1 MLGYALIYFRN
12 ASPIQAS
19 ARKLPRTRPLEFS
32 VNTIWGDL
40 GKIPY
45 KRR

>member
-1 MLGYALIYFRN
+1 MPGYDPN

-19 ARKLPRTRPLEFS
+19 ARKASPLELS
-32 VNTIWGDL
+32 VKTIWGDL

-45 KRR
+45 KRC